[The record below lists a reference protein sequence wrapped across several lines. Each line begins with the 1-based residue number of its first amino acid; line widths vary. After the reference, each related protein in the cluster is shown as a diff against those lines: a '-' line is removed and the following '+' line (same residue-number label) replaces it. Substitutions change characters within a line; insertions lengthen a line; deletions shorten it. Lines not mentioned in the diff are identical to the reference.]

1 MDLRQHFKKQKN
13 YVLNKNCYVGM
24 HPISWQTIVINTGN
38 FMYNTV
44 IEIGTIQENLHMEN
58 AML

>member
-1 MDLRQHFKKQKN
+1 
-13 YVLNKNCYVGM
+13 M

-38 FMYNTV
+38 FMYATM
-44 IEIGTIQENLHMEN
+44 IEIGKIQENSHMEN

>member
-1 MDLRQHFKKQKN
+1 MDTN
-13 YVLNKNCYVGM
+13 YSCVGM
-24 HPISWQTIVINTGN
+24 HPISWQNIVINTGN
-38 FMYNTV
+38 FMYTTV